1 MLTMPKLKYFVPN
14 GVTALS
20 LLLGLA
26 AVVMAVEGRFELAAW
41 MILWGTL
48 LDKLDGSLARLLK
61 ASSRFGVEFD
71 SFADF
76 VSFGIA
82 PAALV
87 YFYARSVGAS
97 SHLVAAAT
105 AIYALALAIR
115 LARFNVSDP
124 PHGDRLFDGI
134 PGTLC
139 GAIVATAFLVWRRY
153 GSPPVGLDVAPVAM
167 LVFGVLM
174 LAPIRLPKLK
184 PRDNRV
190 FNLFQATNIVAA
202 YVCGVMMWLPEY
214 LLGLAFAYLSVGVV
228 WCLLFPPS
236 VDDALGAPSMEDES
250 ELERP
255 LAA

>member
-1 MLTMPKLKYFVPN
+1 MPKLKYFFPN
-14 GVTALS
+14 GATALS

-26 AVVMAVEGRFELAAW
+26 AVVMAVEGLFELAAW
-41 MILWGTL
+41 MILWCTL

-87 YFYARSVGAS
+87 YFYARSVEPS
-97 SHLVAAAT
+97 SRLVAAAS
-105 AIYALALAIR
+105 AVYALALAIR

-139 GAIVATAFLVWRRY
+139 GAIVATAFLVWLRH
-153 GSPPVGLDVAPVAM
+153 GSPPVGLEAAPVAM
-167 LVFGVLM
+167 VTFAVLM

-184 PRDNRV
+184 PRDNRA
-190 FNLFQATNIVAA
+190 FNLFQAINVVAA
-202 YVCGVMMWLPEY
+202 YVCGVMMWFPEY
-214 LLGLAFAYLSVGVV
+214 LLGLAFSYLSVGVI

-236 VDDALGAPSMEDES
+236 VDDAPDAPSMDDDS

>member
-1 MLTMPKLKYFVPN
+1 MPKLKYFFPN
-14 GVTALS
+14 GATALS
-20 LLLGLA
+20 LLLGLG
-26 AVVMAVEGRFELAAW
+26 AVVMAVEERFELAAW

-61 ASSRFGVEFD
+61 ASSPFGVEFD

-87 YFYARSVGAS
+87 YFYARSMGAS
-97 SHLVAAAT
+97 STLVAVAT

-115 LARFNVSDP
+115 LARFNVSNP
-124 PHGDRLFDGI
+124 PHGDRLFEGI

-139 GAIVATAFLVWRRY
+139 GAIVATSFLVWRRH
-153 GSPPVGLDVAPVAM
+153 GAPPIGLDVAPVAM
-167 LVFGVLM
+167 LAFGVLM
-174 LAPIRLPKLK
+174 LTPVRLPKLK

-190 FNLFQATNIVAA
+190 FNLFQGANVVAA
-202 YVCGVMMWLPEY
+202 YVCGVMMWFPEY
-214 LLGLAFAYLSVGVV
+214 LLGLALAYLSVGVV

-236 VDDALGAPSMEDES
+236 ADDGLHAPSVEDED
-250 ELERP
+250 EIERS